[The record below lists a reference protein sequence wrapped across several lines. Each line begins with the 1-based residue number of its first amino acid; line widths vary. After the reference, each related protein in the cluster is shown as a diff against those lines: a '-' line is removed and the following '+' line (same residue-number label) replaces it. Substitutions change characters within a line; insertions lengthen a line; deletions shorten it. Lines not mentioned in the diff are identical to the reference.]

1 MLCRSSLLAV
11 ASRYDLGAAWPT
23 PAGAWK
29 GVMALFISYSSQDKG
44 AIEPLRSAL
53 RRAHQQVWMD
63 EELGGGE
70 AWWRTILEEIRNCEV
85 FIVALSDNQLASK
98 PCQAELRYARALQ
111 RPILPVQIGPITN
124 VRLNPL
130 AERQMVDFR
139 DPTADAG
146 IQLMGAVQAQ
156 QAQHQPLPAELP
168 DEPPVPF
175 AYLMRL
181 AHNIAE
187 PQLSAR
193 QQADLVSE
201 LKHGLEED
209 GDDPAARADIRQLL
223 CMLRDRNDVAWRVR
237 TDIESVLSEIDAQPS
252 PGYHGQDFESPPS
265 RLSPPP
271 PPPPDQPWRNT
282 GPTSQPFPPVNS
294 PTQYPPPGTGPPPI
308 MGSPPH
314 GPYAGPYSDRGG
326 PKGSGSRLKWLIGAG
341 VGAAVVAAI
350 VAVVVISSGSHSG
363 STQSTPTTA
372 PLVAPERLESVLLT
386 AAQVNTIMGASAM
399 EGGKL
404 GQAPADVSAQ
414 LSIPACTGALYPGES
429 PTYNGSGYTK
439 LNYVVVAEPGDH
451 NDHFVDQDVATFP
464 SADSANAFVKKSADQ
479 WKSCAGQ
486 VVTGTY
492 DNGNTFRWTFGN
504 VVGDAPKISQFD
516 TQEDGGGWAC
526 QHVLSAVSNLVI
538 DVRAC
543 GYAITDQ
550 ASRIVDEIAAN
561 ASK

>member
-1 MLCRSSLLAV
+1 M
-11 ASRYDLGAAWPT
+11 G
-23 PAGAWK
+23 
-29 GVMALFISYSSQDKG
+29 LFISYSSQDKG

-53 RRAHQQVWMD
+53 RRAHLQVWMD

-70 AWWRTILEEIRNCEV
+70 AWWRTILEQIRNCEV

-111 RPILPVQIGPITN
+111 RPILPVQIGPVTN

-130 AERQMVDFR
+130 AETQIIDFR
-139 DPTADAG
+139 NPTADAG

-156 QAQHQPLPAELP
+156 QAQLRPLPAELP

-209 GDDPAARADIRQLL
+209 GDDPAARGDIRQLL
-223 CMLRDRNDVAWRVR
+223 CLLRDRPDVAWRVR
-237 TDIESVLSEIDAQPS
+237 TDIESVLASIDAQPS
-252 PGYHGQDFESPPS
+252 SGQHFESPSS
-265 RLSPPP
+265 RLSQPPP
-271 PPPPDQPWRNT
+271 SAQPWPGSGPIPQPYPTLNTPTNQPPPAT
-282 GPTSQPFPPVNS
+282 GPQPAM
-294 PTQYPPPGTGPPPI
+294 GPPPV
-308 MGSPPH
+308 
-314 GPYAGPYSDRGG
+314 GPYAGPYSGGGG
-326 PKGSGSRLKWLIGAG
+326 PRPAKSRLKWLIGAG
-341 VGAAVVAAI
+341 VGAAVLTIVAILAI
-350 VAVVVISSGSHSG
+350 VVVSHSNSSGSS
-363 STQSTPTTA
+363 QSRQTTA
-372 PLVAPERLESVLLT
+372 PTVAPEGLVPILLT
-386 AAQVNTIMGASAM
+386 AAQINGIMGASTMQA
-399 EGGKL
+399 GKL
-404 GQAPADVSAQ
+404 GTAPANASAQ
-414 LSIPACTGALYPGES
+414 LSKPACNGALYPGES
-429 PTYNGSGYTK
+429 PTYNGSGYTQ
-439 LNYVVVAEPGDH
+439 LNYLVLAEPGDH

-464 SADSANAFVKKSADQ
+464 SADLAGAFVKTSADQ

-492 DNGNTFRWTFGN
+492 DNGDTFRWTFGN
-504 VVGDAPKISQFD
+504 LVGDVGKISQFD

-526 QHVLSAVSNLVI
+526 QRVLSAVSNVVI

-543 GYAITDQ
+543 GFAITDQ
-550 ASRIVDEIAAN
+550 ASRIVDQIAAN
-561 ASK
+561 ATR

>member
-1 MLCRSSLLAV
+1 M
-11 ASRYDLGAAWPT
+11 G
-23 PAGAWK
+23 
-29 GVMALFISYSSQDKG
+29 LFISYSSQDKG
-44 AIEPLRSAL
+44 TIEPLRSAL
-53 RRAHQQVWMD
+53 RRAHHQVWMD

-70 AWWRTILEEIRNCEV
+70 AWWRTILEEIRSCEV

-98 PCQAELRYARALQ
+98 PCQAELRYARALH
-111 RPILPVQIGPITN
+111 RPILPVQIGPVTN

-130 AERQMVDFR
+130 AETQMVDFR
-139 DPTADAG
+139 NPTADAG

-156 QAQHQPLPAELP
+156 QAQLQPLPAELP
-168 DEPPVPF
+168 EEPPVPF

-209 GDDPAARADIRQLL
+209 GDDPAARADIKQLL
-223 CMLRDRNDVAWRVR
+223 CMLRDRPDVAWRVR
-237 TDIESVLSEIDAQPS
+237 TDIESLLVSIDAQPS
-252 PGYHGQDFESPPS
+252 TGYQSQNFESPPS

-271 PPPPDQPWRNT
+271 PGQQWPNS
-282 GPTSQPFPPVNS
+282 GPISQPFPSVNT
-294 PTQYPPPGTGPPPI
+294 PTNQPPPGTGPQPFMGPP
-308 MGSPPH
+308 PV
-314 GPYAGPYSDRGG
+314 GPYGSPYSDGG
-326 PKGSGSRLKWLIGAG
+326 RRKGGGSRVKWLIGAG
-341 VGAAVVAAI
+341 VGAAVVAI
-350 VAVVVISSGSHSG
+350 VAVVAIKLWPH
-363 STQSTPTTA
+363 PAPAA

-386 AAQVNTIMGASAM
+386 AAQINTIMGASGM
-399 EGGKL
+399 QPGKV
-404 GQAPADVSAQ
+404 GQAPANASAQ
-414 LSIPACTGALYPGES
+414 LSIPACNGALYPGET

-464 SADSANAFVKKSADQ
+464 SADAANAFVKTSADQ

-486 VVTGTY
+486 TVTGSY

-504 VVGDAPKISQFD
+504 VVGDSPKISQLD

-526 QHVLSAVSNLVI
+526 QHVLRAVSNVVI

-550 ASRIVDEIAAN
+550 AGRIADEIAAN